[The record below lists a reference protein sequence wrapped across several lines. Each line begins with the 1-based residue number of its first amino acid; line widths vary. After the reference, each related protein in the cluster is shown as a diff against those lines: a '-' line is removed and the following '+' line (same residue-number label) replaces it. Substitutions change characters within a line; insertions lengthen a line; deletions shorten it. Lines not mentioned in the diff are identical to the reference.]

1 MKRICAVALLFIIL
15 LSACSEKEVPAEAG
29 KKLGNEKV
37 EDKKEEVTKVI
48 NDIEYKLLFF
58 KGYERDKDLEEYYL
72 DEIEMYSN
80 YMNSEIGDLLKQSS
94 EVLVSFKP
102 GKGQTQSGPG
112 FIDIYV
118 DEEEYYDVNAGALY
132 RSNYKEVTDT
142 KGSFAPNY
150 IISEYFAVKYE
161 SELDSEFQYYA
172 TFKDVATAPKKLDI
186 KRLWNDQAFLQSY
199 NSNWED
205 YMDSISFVDYLMK
218 TYGKE
223 KTLTLVTENDEE
235 SIHTAFG
242 KNLDA
247 LIRDWKQAK

>member
-1 MKRICAVALLFIIL
+1 MKRISAVALSFIIL
-15 LSACSEKEVPAEAG
+15 LSACNEKKEVPAADS
-29 KKLGNEKV
+29 KKV
-37 EDKKEEVTKVI
+37 EDKKEEGTKVI

-80 YMNSEIGDLLKQSS
+80 YMDSEIGNLLIKNS

-102 GKGQTQSGPG
+102 GKGHTQSGPG

-118 DEEEYYDVNAGALY
+118 DEEEYYEVNAGAIY
-132 RSNYKEVTDT
+132 RSNYKEVTAT

-172 TFKDVATAPKKLDI
+172 TFKDVANARKNLDI
-186 KRLWNDQAFLQSY
+186 QRLWNDQAFLHSY

-205 YMDSISFVDYLMK
+205 YIDSISFVDYLMK

-223 KTLTLVTENDEE
+223 TTLTLVTENDNE
-235 SIHTAFG
+235 SINIAFG

-247 LIRDWKQAK
+247 LIKDWKQAK

>member
-1 MKRICAVALLFIIL
+1 MKRICAVALSFIIL
-15 LSACSEKEVPAEAG
+15 LSACNEKKEVPATAS
-29 KKLGNEKV
+29 KKI
-37 EDKKEEVTKVI
+37 EDKKEESTKVI

-80 YMNSEIGDLLKQSS
+80 YMDSEIGNLLKKSS

-102 GKGQTQSGPG
+102 GKGHTQSGPG

-132 RSNYKEVTDT
+132 RSNYKEVTDS
-142 KGSFAPNY
+142 KDSFAPNY
-150 IISEYFAVKYE
+150 MISEYYTVKYE

-172 TFKDVATAPKKLDI
+172 TFKDVATAPKNLDI
-186 KRLWNDQAFLQSY
+186 HRLWSDQAFLQSY
-199 NSNWED
+199 NSDWED
-205 YMDSISFVDYLMK
+205 YIDSISFVDYLMK

-223 KTLTLVTENDEE
+223 NTLTLVTENDNE

-242 KNLDA
+242 KNLDT
-247 LIRDWKQAK
+247 LIKDWKQAK